1 MRREITCNDPQ
12 SVQFPYQ
19 DEIMEGESGQGYVLR
34 MSLLNGLRSVV
45 TIKALLGKTHAMAFD
60 ANDAPYIAHWFGAS
74 EQRLAFALEQIPLGK
89 RSLGCSYA
97 GHPLGRSYFLVRS
110 FPRIC
115 PDCLEEIGYCRQA
128 WDMALCVACVHHQRV
143 LIDACPLCTRVLS
156 WNRPAMN
163 LCTCGNLLVGNTEV
177 GQPSSDELLIAHA
190 IDLRIPDGHPAGG
203 RLSPVPP
210 WSSWGVLLQ
219 HLSLDGV
226 MRIVFAL
233 ATAAAYDFMAPVEP
247 RLRRAMPKARQTIRM
262 AAGFGHKVAQL
273 EPISLRTHRPSVL
286 IDLLCDFVASTDA
299 EDSSDLSTAQSMLR
313 WLLSNSPKSTL
324 HSRHPSLAQLMLF

>member
-1 MRREITCNDPQ
+1 MRREITCNDPL

-19 DEIMEGESGQGYVLR
+19 DEIMQGESGQGYVLR
-34 MSLLNGLRSVV
+34 MSLGNGLRSVV
-45 TIKALLGKTHAMAFD
+45 TIKSLLGKTHSMALD
-60 ANDAPYIAHWFGAS
+60 ASDAPYLAHWFGAS
-74 EQRLAFALEQIPLGK
+74 EQRLAFALEQVPQGR
-89 RSLGCSYA
+89 RSSGCSYA

-115 PDCLEEIGYCRQA
+115 PDCIEELGYCRQA
-128 WDMALCVACVHHQRV
+128 WDLALCVACVRHQRV
-143 LIDACPLCTRVLS
+143 LVDVCPICTRALS

-163 LCTCGNLLVGNTEV
+163 ACTCGSLWTENAEV

-190 IDLRIPDGHPAGG
+190 IDLRMSDGIRAGEWHV
-203 RLSPVPP
+203 PVPP
-210 WSSWGVLLQ
+210 WNSWGTLLQ

-233 ATAAAYDFMAPVEP
+233 ATAAAYDFTAPVEL
-247 RLRRAMPKARQTIRM
+247 RLRRAMPKAQQTIRR
-262 AAGFGHKVAQL
+262 AADFGHKVARL

-286 IDLLCDFVASTDA
+286 VDLLCDFVASSGVESRTDF
-299 EDSSDLSTAQSMLR
+299 STAQSMLR

-324 HSRHPSLAQLMLF
+324 HSRHSSLAQQVLF

>member
-1 MRREITCNDPQ
+1 MRREITCNAPQ

-60 ANDAPYIAHWFGAS
+60 AHDAQYIAHWFGAS
-74 EQRLAFALEQIPLGK
+74 EQRLVFALEQIPLGK
-89 RSLGCSYA
+89 RSLGCSFA
-97 GHPLGRSYFLVRS
+97 GHLLGRSYFLVRS

-115 PDCLEEIGYCRQA
+115 PNCIEELGYCRLA
-128 WDMALCVACVHHQRV
+128 WDLALCVACVRHRRV
-143 LIDACPLCTRVLS
+143 LIDACPWCTRPIS
-156 WNRPAMN
+156 WNRAAMN
-163 LCTCGNLLVGNTEV
+163 ACSCGCLWVENGAADP
-177 GQPSSDELLIAHA
+177 PSSDELLIAHA
-190 IDLRIPDGHPAGG
+190 IDLRVPDGSRDGG
-203 RLSPVPP
+203 WCSLISP
-210 WSSWGVLLQ
+210 WNSWGVLLR

-233 ATAAAYDFMAPVEP
+233 ATAAAYDFTAPVEP
-247 RLRRAMPKARQTIRM
+247 RLRRAMPKIQQTIRM
-262 AAGFGHKVAQL
+262 ASGFGRKVAQL

-286 IDLLCDFVASTDA
+286 IDLLCDFVASPGEESSTDF
-299 EDSSDLSTAQSMLR
+299 STAQSMLH

-324 HSRHPSLAQLMLF
+324 DSRHASLAQLTLF